1 MAESMVFADAR
12 SQESGKNVQQ
22 AEGDTLKAG
31 LLLAYA
37 LLKKI
42 RELAQKYE
50 SKEGKFTILFDGKP
64 VVSGI
69 VKDEQFTLDNLDY
82 SGEEIEGFSL
92 ENKAI
97 NQPKLTNS
105 NQTVEQSN
113 TKSVKPDLSP
123 SKPIIKE
130 PVNQV
135 NKLRIIINQQ
145 ELNLSPEE
153 QEELTKLVKDFLENN
168 RQNQPVQIGSDSIIP
183 TENIANNLANSPQS
197 SPKVTGAIDSK
208 SLRENQD
215 LSTNFKNALTILE
228 TAKSVVE
235 QYGEQQGNT
244 LVAEGKN
251 YRIELNNPD
260 SDSRALVVISKDANQ
275 TILSATNDRASF
287 SFSQKDLHNFQ
298 QTQKKLQLQQD
309 NSQTER

>member
-1 MAESMVFADAR
+1 MSESMVFADAR
-12 SQESGKNVQQ
+12 SQESGENVQQ

-31 LLLAYA
+31 VLLAYA

-69 VKDEQFTLDNLDY
+69 VKDDQFTLDNLDY

-97 NQPKLTNS
+97 NQPKLTKS
-105 NQTVEQSN
+105 NQTIDQSN
-113 TKSVKPDLSP
+113 TKSVKQDLSH

-153 QEELTKLVKDFLENN
+153 QEELTKLIKDFLENN
-168 RQNQPVQIGSDSIIP
+168 RQNQPVQNQ
-183 TENIANNLANSPQS
+183 ENKTNKLDNFHQS

-208 SLRENQD
+208 SLRKNQD
-215 LSTNFKNALTILE
+215 LPTNFKNALTILE

-235 QYGEQQGNT
+235 QYGEQHGNNT

-251 YRIELNNPD
+251 YRIELNHTH
-260 SDSRALVVISKDANQ
+260 SDNRALVVISKDTNQ
-275 TILSATNDRASF
+275 TILSATKDRASF

-298 QTQKKLQLQQD
+298 QTQKKLQLQQEH
-309 NSQTER
+309 SQHDR